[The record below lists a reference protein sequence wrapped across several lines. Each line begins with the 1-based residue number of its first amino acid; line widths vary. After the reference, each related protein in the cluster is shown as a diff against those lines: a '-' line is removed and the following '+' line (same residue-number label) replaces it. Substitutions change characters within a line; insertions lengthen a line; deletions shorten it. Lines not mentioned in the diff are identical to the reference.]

1 MNASAEG
8 AQMSGYLH
16 KRSPKSGKYKKMWF
30 VLKDRVLYEYRAP
43 EDTAANETFPV
54 LGFDLDL
61 EYEVRTVN
69 LDLRN
74 CLSAFFR
81 TMRIDLYFPGPK
93 RHLQFARVRRPRLP
107 PDPHRQPPAGLL
119 LGD

>member
-1 MNASAEG
+1 MKRHLFRRDSGGGVRPQANRQVPRRLRVNASDEG

-16 KRSPKSGKYKKMWF
+16 KRSHKSGKYKKMWF

-61 EYEVRTVN
+61 EYEVKALYRT
-69 LDLRN
+69 
-74 CLSAFFR
+74 
-81 TMRIDLYFPGPK
+81 
-93 RHLQFARVRRPRLP
+93 
-107 PDPHRQPPAGLL
+107 
-119 LGD
+119 

>member
-1 MNASAEG
+1 MKRSLFRRESGGTVKPQSTRQVPRRLRMNASAEG

-61 EYEVRTVN
+61 EYEVKALYRT
-69 LDLRN
+69 
-74 CLSAFFR
+74 
-81 TMRIDLYFPGPK
+81 
-93 RHLQFARVRRPRLP
+93 
-107 PDPHRQPPAGLL
+107 
-119 LGD
+119 